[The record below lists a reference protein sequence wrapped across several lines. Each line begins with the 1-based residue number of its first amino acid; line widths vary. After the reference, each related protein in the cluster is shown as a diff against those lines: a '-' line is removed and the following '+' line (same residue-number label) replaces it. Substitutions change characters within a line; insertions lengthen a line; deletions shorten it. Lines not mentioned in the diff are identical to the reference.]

1 VWQVKETQ
9 AKDNR
14 AGHLPLGA
22 KPLWDEG
29 IWGVFL
35 HRGAERSAGESRAFQ
50 RPQSIFAPETRA
62 CRFLNI
68 WSDPF
73 RPEDIWR
80 SWKEQVSLLG
90 LHVNPVTEFK
100 TGSYS
105 QVSLLRFPCENHMQI
120 SLGLVPTEITS
131 HHPMENYFFFFFTQK
146 LELAESWNSR
156 SLKIYFT
163 HSIKLYA
170 LEMLSDKFP

>member
-1 VWQVKETQ
+1 MTE
-9 AKDNR
+9 
-14 AGHLPLGA
+14 L
-22 KPLWDEG
+22 EG
-29 IWGVFL
+29 T
-35 HRGAERSAGESRAFQ
+35 GEPA
-50 RPQSIFAPETRA
+50 RPA
-62 CRFLNI
+62 CES
-68 WSDPF
+68 SDWIQ
-73 RPEDIWR
+73 D
-80 SWKEQVSLLG
+80 
-90 LHVNPVTEFK
+90 
-100 TGSYS
+100 SYS